1 MAKDWKGSAYFAK
14 TKRSYEGCHDQML
27 FIDVLSGHCVEGN
40 EKIYKGLIWWRA
52 GCPQGCSGVNR
63 TLLRWLRRACNKDK
77 KGGNINCL

>member
-1 MAKDWKGSAYFAK
+1 MATDWKGSAYFAK

-27 FIDVLSGHCVEGN
+27 FIDVLSGHWVEGN